1 MKKLEAKTILGTFF
15 GVGFMPFAPGTF
27 GTLAAL
33 LIYFALPTAVFEFA
47 FMPYFLGALLLLSVL
62 GVWICGIAE
71 KSLGHDAPAIV
82 FDEVIGYF
90 VAVFLLPK
98 SIMIGLLAFALFRFF
113 DILKPYPINKLQNL
127 KGGMGVMADD
137 ILAGIYANI
146 LLQII
151 WNLSVIYGF

>member
-62 GVWICGIAE
+62 GVWIL
-71 KSLGHDAPAIV
+71 SLIHI
-82 FDEVIGYF
+82 
-90 VAVFLLPK
+90 
-98 SIMIGLLAFALFRFF
+98 
-113 DILKPYPINKLQNL
+113 
-127 KGGMGVMADD
+127 
-137 ILAGIYANI
+137 
-146 LLQII
+146 
-151 WNLSVIYGF
+151 